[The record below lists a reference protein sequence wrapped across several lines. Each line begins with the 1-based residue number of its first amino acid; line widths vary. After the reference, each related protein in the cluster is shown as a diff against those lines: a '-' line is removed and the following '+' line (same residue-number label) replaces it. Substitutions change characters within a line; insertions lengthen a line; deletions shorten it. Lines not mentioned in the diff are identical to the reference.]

1 MTKTLHGLRIR
12 RETITYDGQ
21 EFEVRGFGAP
31 DLMTL
36 TATHGAVLAMV
47 FGKIQTERQP
57 GAAVTSD
64 QVKSILRD
72 VSGQFPD
79 LAAAVIAIASE
90 SADEEGMAVARQL
103 PLPVQVEALE
113 AIFALTFTSEAEVKK
128 LVESLTRMAV
138 AASGA
143 LTGVSLSPTGIGE
156 SAVN

>member
-1 MTKTLHGLRIR
+1 MAKTLHGIRIR
-12 RETITYDGQ
+12 RETIPYGEQ

-36 TATHGAVLAMV
+36 TAKHGTILAMV
-47 FGKIQTERQP
+47 FGKIQQDRVPGQP
-57 GAAVTSD
+57 VTTDAV
-64 QVKSILRD
+64 KGILRD
-72 VSGQFPD
+72 VAGDFPD

-90 SADEEGMAVARQL
+90 SNDDEGMEVARRL

-113 AIFALTFTSEAEVKK
+113 AIFMLTFSSEAEVKK
-128 LVESLTRMAV
+128 LVESLSRMAV